1 MTASKMESSPSD
13 CVSLAVISLC
23 AVSGGD
29 ADNDL
34 GSLQLI
40 GDGIRRL
47 EGSPLLL
54 RWLSVVDDEGNVL
67 SPSSCSLM

>member
-1 MTASKMESSPSD
+1 M
-13 CVSLAVISLC
+13 ISLC

-40 GDGIRRL
+40 DDGIRRL
-47 EGSPLLL
+47 EGSPLLFRPEFLAVNECKCFPPL
-54 RWLSVVDDEGNVL
+54 RAS
-67 SPSSCSLM
+67 